1 MSWILSTQ
9 WSNTVE
15 IFFWAALFSSLF
27 PIYFSCTVFP
37 LLGLILT
44 QVSYTTYNV
53 SLSYWARLVGFKLI
67 SSRQEPLNKL
77 VKVQSAF
84 KWFHSLCGMCWSI
97 LIIYR
102 LLLLVF
108 FFFYIYNYLY
118 IYVNVACGRITWLVF
133 FFFFKLFLFIR
144 DLFLV
149 ILLTVCKVN
158 KFEFYSLGFGPLH
171 WDPHMYM

>member
-44 QVSYTTYNV
+44 QASYTTYNV

-108 FFFYIYNYLY
+108 FFTFITIYIYKLML
-118 IYVNVACGRITWLVF
+118 LVEGLHGWF
-133 FFFFKLFLFIR
+133 FFSSS
-144 DLFLV
+144 
-149 ILLTVCKVN
+149 N
-158 KFEFYSLGFGPLH
+158 YSYLSETYS
-171 WDPHMYM
+171 W

>member
-44 QVSYTTYNV
+44 QASYTTYNV

-102 LLLLVF
+102 LLLLGF
-108 FFFYIYNYLY
+108 FFTVITIYIYKLML
-118 IYVNVACGRITWLVF
+118 LVEGLHGWF
-133 FFFFKLFLFIR
+133 FFLLQI
-144 DLFLV
+144 
-149 ILLTVCKVN
+149 ILI
-158 KFEFYSLGFGPLH
+158 YQRPILGNFT
-171 WDPHMYM
+171 DSV